1 MKGTLEA
8 VFPETMKWEG
18 GARYTN
24 DPRDPGGPTKYG
36 ITQKT
41 LAARRGRSVSAEDV
55 QALGLDEARA
65 IYKRDY
71 WDKTGPHG
79 ADYLPAGLDACLF
92 DISVNSGI
100 GRARQW
106 YPLAA
111 GKDAINAIKTISA
124 RRMTFL
130 RGLKTFAVY
139 GRGWSRRVAGVEAWS
154 IAWALKFQMLDP
166 GPALGREAEAAT
178 VAQKGKARIAKAGTA
193 GGIATGGTHTAT
205 AGQIDWVSVAIIGI
219 PLALL
224 IGWAIWHA
232 AHQNDRAKAF
242 TDISKNLPELPA
254 AKQETEA

>member
-36 ITQKT
+36 ITQKA
-41 LAARRGRSVSAEDV
+41 LAAWRGRSVSAADV
-55 QALGLDEARA
+55 QALGLPEARA

-71 WDKTGPHG
+71 WDKTGPQG

-92 DISVNSGI
+92 DVSVNSGV
-100 GRARQW
+100 GRSRQW

-111 GKDAINAIKTISA
+111 GKGVVEAIKAISA

-130 RGLKTFAVY
+130 RGLKTFTVY

-154 IAWALKFQMLDP
+154 IAWALKVQGLDP
-166 GPALGREAEAAT
+166 LPTLKREAEGAA
-178 VAQKGKARIAKAGTA
+178 VAKAGKARVAKAGGA
-193 GGIATGGTHTAT
+193 GGAATGGTHAAT
-205 AGQIDWVSVAIIGI
+205 ASQIDWLSVAIIGI

-232 AHQNDRAKAF
+232 VRQNDRAEAF
-242 TDISKNLPELPA
+242 EEISKNLPELPA
-254 AKQETEA
+254 AKQEAGA